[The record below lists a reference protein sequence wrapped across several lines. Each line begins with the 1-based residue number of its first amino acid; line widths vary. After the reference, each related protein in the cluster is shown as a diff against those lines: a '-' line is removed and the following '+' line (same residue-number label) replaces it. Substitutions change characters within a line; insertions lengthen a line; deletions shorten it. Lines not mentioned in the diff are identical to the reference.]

1 MKPVLPVGVF
11 LGLSLT
17 LYLVSL
23 TTVPGVVGGTLA
35 QIVSAILVLPLLVW
49 YRRRTRPG
57 SLSPSSDNLR
67 SVLFPILGLYLLV
80 MVVRTP
86 FVAFLQNPLEK
97 APLIYLLVLM
107 VVAVEKKPLE
117 FYGLT
122 SKNLKKQVSL
132 GLFLLSIYVL
142 VPAMAITVAFLL
154 VYNANLLAGY
164 SLTAF
169 ALSIPFQVL
178 AVGISEEGLFRGYY
192 QTRLANVTSIR
203 RAIIFQAGLF
213 GLWHFVWHINPLD
226 FAGMALHVGS
236 TFVFGLLAGTYFRY
250 IGSIAGLAL
259 FHGLS
264 NSLAD
269 GLNVDP
275 SQLPFSVDLLSIVFG
290 AAILVASIF
299 LIVLARRITKVFR
312 FEIDQRARKVT
323 LPL

>member
-1 MKPVLPVGVF
+1 M
-11 LGLSLT
+11 
-17 LYLVSL
+17 
-23 TTVPGVVGGTLA
+23 A
-35 QIVSAILVLPLLVW
+35 
-49 YRRRTRPG
+49 
-57 SLSPSSDNLR
+57 
-67 SVLFPILGLYLLV
+67 
-80 MVVRTP
+80 VRTP

-97 APLIYLLVLM
+97 TPLIYLLILTAVT
-107 VVAVEKKPLE
+107 VEKKPLE

-142 VPAMAITVAFLL
+142 APAMAITLAFLL

-164 SLTAF
+164 SLNAF

-192 QTRLANVTSIR
+192 QTRLSNVTSIR
-203 RAIIFQAGLF
+203 KAIIFQAGLF

-236 TFVFGLLAGTYFRY
+236 TFVFGLLTGTYFRY

-275 SQLPFSVDLLSIVFG
+275 SQLPFSVDLLSMVFG
-290 AAILVASIF
+290 ATIIVASIL
-299 LIVLARRITKVFR
+299 LIVLARRVTKVFR
-312 FEIDQRARKVT
+312 FETAQRFVT
-323 LPL
+323 

>member
-1 MKPVLPVGVF
+1 MKLVLPVGVF

-23 TTVPGVVGGTLA
+23 TTVPGIAGGTLA

-67 SVLFPILGLYLLV
+67 RVLFPVLGLYLLV
-80 MVVRTP
+80 MVVRTL

-122 SKNLKKQVSL
+122 SRNLKKQVSL

-142 VPAMAITVAFLL
+142 VPAMAITLAFLL
-154 VYNANLLAGY
+154 VYNANLVAGY
-164 SLTAF
+164 SLNAF

-178 AVGISEEGLFRGYY
+178 AVGISEEGLFRGYF
-192 QTRLANVTSIR
+192 QTRLSHVTSIR

-213 GLWHFVWHINPLD
+213 GFWHFVWHINPLD

-236 TFVFGLLAGTYFRY
+236 TFVFGLLAGTYLRY
-250 IGSIAGLAL
+250 VGSIAGLAL

-290 AAILVASIF
+290 ATILVANII
-299 LIVLARRITKVFR
+299 LIVLARRITNAFR
-312 FEIDQRARKVT
+312 FETAQRVVT
-323 LPL
+323 